1 MSETLQQK
9 ETTAKTLANM
19 ESYIKTHDV
28 QFVAEDAVFINM
40 STGEQTKGREAI
52 GNMLHYIYHIAFD
65 AKAEIKRKFIT
76 ETKAV
81 VEANF
86 KGKHIGEFA
95 GQQPTNK
102 EVDVPLCITYDL
114 KDGLITEGR
123 IYMLTDVM
131 VHQLQS

>member
-1 MSETLQQK
+1 MSESLQQN
-9 ETTAKTLANM
+9 ETTSKTLANM

-28 QFVAEDAVFINM
+28 QFVAQDAVFINM

-52 GNMLHYIYHIAFD
+52 GNMLHYIYHVAFD
-65 AKAEIKRKFIT
+65 AKAEIKSQSIT

-81 VEANF
+81 VEASF

-114 KDGLITEGR
+114 KDGLITEAR

-131 VHQLQS
+131 MHQLQS